1 MVEKKYIFLGLLIV
15 FILLIFG
22 PITINTFMFDQK
34 VVEVNGTVD
43 VWVASLS
50 TYYGAI
56 LGGVLSG
63 LITLFGVKLTLKSS
77 IDQVD
82 KTLDEQQ
89 RIRDEELKNNAIK
102 EQLFKLYHPLNSMI
116 SAYTLKYNAHD
127 FDHLTA
133 EEQGAFLNLIIQNEI
148 YAEKELYIKILEMKW
163 AFNDDDDDS
172 QLNPLYLEIGG
183 LLTETISTMK
193 NQLTLPNQEL

>member
-15 FILLIFG
+15 IILLIFG
-22 PITINTFMFDQK
+22 PITINSFMFDQK

-116 SAYTLKYNAHD
+116 ATYIFKYGAHD
-127 FDHLTA
+127 FSDLKYDERKDFIVFIT
-133 EEQGAFLNLIIQNEI
+133 NNEI
-148 YAEKELYIKILEMKW
+148 YADKELYIKILEIRW
-163 AFNDDDDDS
+163 AFKDGESGKANS
-172 QLNPLYLEIGG
+172 FYREISD
-183 LLTETISTMK
+183 LLTDSILIMK
-193 NQLTLPNQEL
+193 DQLKLPNQEL